1 MSTSGAGGSIGHAGQ
16 ANGVSGSAGTVGTS
30 GSANGGAGATTSGGG
45 AAGSNAGGSS
55 AGGGVSGSAGANGG
69 ASGSGSTAVQ
79 MLTPIINA
87 FCAAA
92 RSCCAKQG
100 VSATLDDCEA
110 MFPMREPTVAS
121 VASGAITLDPTA
133 LAACRAA
140 YTQAATSCTENPV
153 VSACQNVFVGTRA
166 ENEACSNGQEC
177 KRDQG
182 PVTCLITTQNGTSGV
197 CKKIPHGKAGDA
209 CSFDC
214 EKGEDCSSTTYGVA
228 DSNITLCFEED
239 GLYCDTSSDAAK
251 CAPILALN
259 APCTGFDAC
268 GSANFC
274 ETTCQ
279 KLSTLGEPCGEE
291 CLEVLECIDNQCQS
305 PPFASDSIC
314 MGYSYG
320 P

>member
-153 VSACQNVFVGTRA
+153 VSACQNVFLGTRG

-182 PVTCLITTQNGTSGV
+182 PVTCLITTPNGTSGV

-214 EKGEDCSSTTYGVA
+214 ETGEDCSSTTYGVA
-228 DSNITLCFEED
+228 DSNITLCFEAD
-239 GLYCDTSSDAAK
+239 GLYCDTSSDSGK
-251 CAPILALN
+251 CAPILALD
-259 APCTGFDAC
+259 APCNGFDSC

-279 KLSTLGEPCGEE
+279 KLSTLGEPCGQE